1 MSSLKLFSPLHYS
14 TTASHDMMYTGK
26 FIYDSTVVIFRH
38 LADNYCAHKIC
49 LNILLDIHSFQ
60 MNSSWKICMYLLLFR
75 HLWYVWW
82 YDQKKLNCSI
92 LYSMVFEPLSHIFG
106 SKKIVLHTSIY
117 LCTYLLRKKALKNH
131 PQYFLRLHNNVSRE
145 RVQCHP
151 LMIDSTKWGHW
162 LKRTDILF
170 VHFR

>member
-1 MSSLKLFSPLHYS
+1 MIVQLSYLDILQTIIVHTKYAWTF
-14 TTASHDMMYTGK
+14 
-26 FIYDSTVVIFRH
+26 
-38 LADNYCAHKIC
+38 
-49 LNILLDIHSFQ
+49 LLDIHSLK
-60 MNSSWKICMYLLLFR
+60 MNSSWKICIVLRNYYLGTYDMYE
-75 HLWYVWW
+75 
-82 YDQKKLNCSI
+82 DMTKKLNCSI
-92 LYSMVFEPLSHIFG
+92 LYYMVFEPLSHIFG
-106 SKKIVLHTSIY
+106 SKKILHSIY